1 MSNNHPAAVAAT
13 VVEVPAP
20 AKINLFLRVIGRRAD
35 GYHELKTMFQFLEFA
50 DTIRFEVSRQP
61 RIRRIDQHDFA
72 LPEED
77 MSVRAAKLLQ
87 ATHPKAAHRGATI
100 TLRKSIPPGSGLG
113 GGSSNAATTLVA
125 LDHLWQLGMTRS
137 RLAEIGLQLGA
148 DVPLFVHGRAALAGG
163 IGERLEPCD
172 PAERWLCVC
181 LPSVKVSTARIF
193 AHPQLGQLGQLRQ
206 HQPSNR
212 HPKQTGNDLEPITT
226 SLHPEVA
233 EALTQL
239 RRHGDAQMSGSG
251 GAVYAGFDSRDQAE
265 YAAAQLPDGL
275 HAFVTR
281 SCNRHPLLGFPE
293 F

>member
-1 MSNNHPAAVAAT
+1 MPNNHPAAAPVM
-13 VVEVPAP
+13 ELPAP
-20 AKINLFLRVIGRRAD
+20 AKINLFLRVIGQRAD

-50 DTIRFEVSRQP
+50 DTMRFEVSRQP

-87 ATHPKAAHRGATI
+87 ATCPEAADRGATI
-100 TLRKSIPPGSGLG
+100 TLHKAIPPGSGLG

-125 LDHLWQLGMTRS
+125 LDHLWQLGMTRN

-163 IGERLEPCD
+163 IGERLEPRD

-181 LPSVKVSTARIF
+181 LPPVRVSTARVF
-193 AHPQLGQLGQLRQ
+193 AHPQLGQLKQRRPTSRQ
-206 HQPSNR
+206 PDETS
-212 HPKQTGNDLEPITT
+212 NDLEPITT

-239 RRHGDAQMSGSG
+239 RRHGNACMSGSG

-281 SCNRHPLLGFPE
+281 SRNRHPLLGFPGGSG
-293 F
+293 

>member
-1 MSNNHPAAVAAT
+1 MSNNHPAAASVM
-13 VVEVPAP
+13 ELPAP
-20 AKINLFLRVIGRRAD
+20 AKINLFLRVVGQRAD
-35 GYHELKTMFQFLEFA
+35 GYHELETLFQFLEFA

-77 MSVRAAKLLQ
+77 LIVRAAKLLQ
-87 ATHPKAAHRGATI
+87 ATCPEAAGRGATI
-100 TLRKSIPPGSGLG
+100 TLRKAIPPGSGLG

-163 IGERLEPCD
+163 IGERLEPCN

-181 LPSVKVSTARIF
+181 LPSVRVSTARIF
-193 AHPQLGQLGQLRQ
+193 AHPQLKQLEQRRPTG
-206 HQPSNR
+206 R
-212 HPKQTGNDLEPITT
+212 HPNQTGNDLEPITT

-251 GAVYAGFDSRDQAE
+251 GAVYAGFDSRDQAKH
-265 YAAAQLPDGL
+265 AAAQLPDGL